1 MTPPDRGPSPAARR
15 RREEDA
21 GRRVRGRLRVLPLA
35 VALVLLAAT
44 LLAGLV
50 VGAAGLPVTGILE
63 ALADKLP
70 FVHVDSGFSVVDE
83 NVLFQLRVPRVLM
96 AALVGGM
103 LSMAGA
109 GYQGVFR
116 NPLADPY
123 LLGAAAGAGVGAT
136 LMIVLV
142 PGDPVAPFP
151 PHTDFGFGH
160 GLAERNVWLAL
171 TDARGDAAL
180 GVLPLAESLGW
191 MTRSGQ
197 THGVLVDCMD
207 IPDREVRAGE
217 ALLFTPLHIHRARAP
232 APGSCR
238 VSVDVRLVP
247 RPAAVDDLSFLP
259 LRGDP

>member
-21 GRRVRGRLRVLPLA
+21 GPRVRGRLRVLPLA

-142 PGDPVAPFP
+142 PGDPGYGVPLAAFAGAILGVAM
-151 PHTDFGFGH
+151 
-160 GLAERNVWLAL
+160 AY
-171 TDARGDAAL
+171 AL
-180 GVLPLAESLGW
+180 GSTAGRGNRAATLVLA
-191 MTRSGQ
+191 
-197 THGVLVDCMD
+197 GV
-207 IPDREVRAGE
+207 A
-217 ALLFTPLHIHRARAP
+217 
-232 APGSCR
+232 
-238 VSVDVRLVP
+238 VS
-247 RPAAVDDLSFLP
+247 SFLSAV
-259 LRGDP
+259 